1 MAGTNEAEGEARS
14 LLDQIMGRADPRH
27 RESTGAVVRT
37 EQVVYGVRVPHLRQI
52 AREWQRDHKQ
62 IECEDLVA
70 LMELLWNGQSL
81 EERVLATLLLERYKH
96 LILNLTRT
104 HFDRWR
110 RGLDNWALTDGLGWV
125 LALWIL
131 GDTDVRLTYLRGLVA
146 DEDVWSRRLALVA
159 TVRMNREAADLDILD
174 HTLGLVDQVKEERH
188 PMVTKAVSWV
198 LRELTKRHRDRATA
212 YLEENRDVL
221 APHVVR
227 EVNNKLRTGLKSGKG
242 ARS

>member
-1 MAGTNEAEGEARS
+1 MAGISEVEGEARS
-14 LLDQIMGRADPRH
+14 LHGQIMGRADPQH

-37 EQVVYGVRVPHLRQI
+37 ELVVHGVRVPHLREI

-62 IECEDLVA
+62 IDHGKLVA
-70 LMELLWNGQSL
+70 LVELLWNGQSL
-81 EERVLATLLLERYKH
+81 EERILATLLLERYKH
-96 LILNLTRT
+96 LIPDLTMA

-125 LALWIL
+125 LALWVL
-131 GDTDVRLTYLRGLVA
+131 GDTDAGLAYLGVLVA

-159 TVRMNREAADLDILD
+159 TVRMNRESADPGILD
-174 HTLGLVDQVKEERH
+174 HTLGLVDRVKEEHH

-198 LRELTKRHRDRATA
+198 LRELTRRHRDRTIA
-212 YLEENRDVL
+212 YLEENREVPAAHL
-221 APHVVR
+221 VR
-227 EVNNKLRTGLKSGKG
+227 EVDNKLRTGLKSGKG